1 MSKLLS
7 AAIGAAIVALA
18 FVLNPTPEQHRAK
31 IKAAISERSL
41 VAKALGV
48 GALTA
53 FVSNYSSLGV
63 GSYTTVNGH
72 VASIGA
78 FGMVYVR
85 DQAPQ
90 N

>member
-7 AAIGAAIVALA
+7 FAIGAAVIALA
-18 FVLNPTPEQHRAK
+18 FVLNPTPERHRAS

-48 GALTA
+48 GVITA
-53 FVSNYSSLGV
+53 FVSTYTSLGIA
-63 GSYTTVNGH
+63 SYTTVNGRT
-72 VASIGA
+72 VSIGA
-78 FGMVYVR
+78 FGVVYVR
-85 DQAPQ
+85 DLAVQ

>member
-1 MSKLLS
+1 MSRLAS
-7 AAIGAAIVALA
+7 AAIGAAVVVLA

-53 FVSNYSSLGV
+53 FVSSYASLGV
-63 GSYTTVNGH
+63 GSYATVNGR
-72 VASIGA
+72 VVSIGA

-85 DQAPQ
+85 DLAPQ
-90 N
+90 S

>member
-7 AAIGAAIVALA
+7 AAIGAAVIALA
-18 FVLNPTPEQHRAK
+18 FVLNPSPEQHRAK

-53 FVSNYSSLGV
+53 FVSSYASLGV
-63 GSYTTVNGH
+63 GSYTTVNGRT
-72 VASIGA
+72 ASIGA

-85 DQAPQ
+85 DLAPP